1 MLELLCKLCQDTL
14 KTLPD
19 TVTIFAFNSYTY
31 FKELKR
37 RYLHLCSSLIA
48 SVPSFPLL
56 LFPFSLKNSL
66 EHFS

>member
-19 TVTIFAFNSYTY
+19 TITIFAFNSHTY

-37 RYLHLCSSLIA
+37 RHIPFLFLLDSFCSKFPSAIISLQ
-48 SVPSFPLL
+48 PEKLP
-56 LFPFSLKNSL
+56 
-66 EHFS
+66 